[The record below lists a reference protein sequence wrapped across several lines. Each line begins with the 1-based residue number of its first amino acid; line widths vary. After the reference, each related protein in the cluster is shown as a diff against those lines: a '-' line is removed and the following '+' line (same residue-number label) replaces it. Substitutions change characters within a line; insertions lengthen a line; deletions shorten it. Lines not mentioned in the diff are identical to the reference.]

1 MIKNLFDV
9 ALLFE
14 AAELGGSKDRPPAAM
29 SLDEGGVL
37 NQDRAFEERGQ
48 KGSGPRWGGQMRL
61 LKDGRFIFLE
71 VVAVDFADVVTL
83 FSHPLRAKLARKL
96 A

>member
-29 SLDEGGVL
+29 SLDEGGVFESGPCL
-37 NQDRAFEERGQ
+37 RGARAKRKWASLGRPNEAVEGWEVHFSR
-48 KGSGPRWGGQMRL
+48 GSGSRL
-61 LKDGRFIFLE
+61 C
-71 VVAVDFADVVTL
+71 
-83 FSHPLRAKLARKL
+83 
-96 A
+96 